1 MNKFQTVKW
10 KEKII
15 FLILNDLINVL
26 NNFSLNESIPNQK
39 NFLTSFKCTNKDFSL
54 YNIFK
59 YMLGTY

>member
-39 NFLTSFKCTNKDFSL
+39 KFLTSFKCTNKDFSL
-54 YNIFK
+54 
-59 YMLGTY
+59 